1 LETEA
6 TPLSDRVREA
16 EGFPE
21 IVVAREAE
29 EVVRDVLE
37 VDECRGFEV

>member
-1 LETEA
+1 LEAEA
-6 TPLSDRVREA
+6 TPLRDRVRET

-29 EVVRDVLE
+29 EVARHVLE
-37 VDECRGFEV
+37 VDE